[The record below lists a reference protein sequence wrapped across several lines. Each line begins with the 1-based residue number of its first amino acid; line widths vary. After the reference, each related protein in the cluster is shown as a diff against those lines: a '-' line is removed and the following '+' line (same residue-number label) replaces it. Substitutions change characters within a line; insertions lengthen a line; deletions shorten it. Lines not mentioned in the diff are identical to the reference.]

1 MSSPDFNP
9 RLIERIL
16 PNERLFSNPCSVGH
30 VEPSLP
36 PLRIFYFYFI
46 FILFLF
52 YFYFFGFFLCSHVA
66 GNCLRVEHGCYRP
79 SILAPLTH
87 PGLSCIDLRL
97 VSRNGPRML
106 CCANKLLT
114 NPPHAMTDTKKY
126 CRKGTCSTSKAC
138 LCTNWPW

>member
-1 MSSPDFNP
+1 MNAFFQTLAQSAMLS
-9 RLIERIL
+9 
-16 PNERLFSNPCSVGH
+16 RLFRPF
-30 VEPSLP
+30 E
-36 PLRIFYFYFI
+36 FFI

-52 YFYFFGFFLCSHVA
+52 FWVSFFLSSHVA
-66 GNCLRVEHGCYRP
+66 GNCLRVEHGCFRP

-114 NPPHAMTDTKKY
+114 NPPHAMTDTKKD
-126 CRKGTCSTSKAC
+126 CWKGTCSTPKAC
-138 LCTNWPW
+138 LVSIGLGSFCAHHIQHLVLSHLTGPFSPT